1 MRGSIL
7 EGYKLSVEEVT
18 ADVVEIPRE
27 LELEVELKM
36 GLNCC
41 NLLVKP
47 GQKRSCFLWMSKKK
61 WFLEM
66 KSIPG
71 EDTVKVKV
79 VSHVQLFA
87 IPWTGSSILPGSS
100 VHRS

>member
-1 MRGSIL
+1 M
-7 EGYKLSVEEVT
+7 EEVT
-18 ADVVEIPRE
+18 ADVVEIARA
-27 LELEVELKM
+27 LELEAELKM

-47 GQKRSCFLWMSKKK
+47 GQMRSCFLWMSKKK
-61 WFLEM
+61 WFLEK

-87 IPWTGSSILPGSS
+87 SHGQAPLSCQAPLSTG
-100 VHRS
+100 HNY